1 VRIRLLIFP
10 LSLTMQVL
18 GLLNSYWSLIITC
31 MTITLPLRPA
41 GDADTAGGVRNG
53 SNEIGEA
60 TEVGGC
66 PA

>member
-1 VRIRLLIFP
+1 
-10 LSLTMQVL
+10 MQVL